1 LNGVHPNTEIFLSS
15 LLMEKHKKT
24 VSPFM
29 DINIITKVKKLKA
42 LPELKGLTNGAS

>member
-29 DINIITKVKKLKA
+29 DINITKAKKLKA
-42 LPELKGLTNGAS
+42 LPELKGLTNAAS